1 MNKNINQQP
10 FEKIFCI
17 FWYIPVNMN
26 KIKLKEKLIK
36 EIQNLED
43 ENILNEV
50 YRLLEIE
57 SEELDVYKLNE
68 EQISAVN
75 EAREQISK
83 GQFLTHGQAKKKI
96 DEWLN
101 K

>member
-1 MNKNINQQP
+1 MNK
-10 FEKIFCI
+10 
-17 FWYIPVNMN
+17 V
-26 KIKLKEKLIK
+26 KLKEKLIK
-36 EIQNLED
+36 EIQNIED

-57 SEELDVYKLNE
+57 SAEMEVYKLNE

-75 EAREQISK
+75 EAREQISN
-83 GQFLTHGQAKKKI
+83 GQFFTHEQAKKKI
-96 DEWLN
+96 EEWLN

>member
-1 MNKNINQQP
+1 
-10 FEKIFCI
+10 
-17 FWYIPVNMN
+17 MN

-36 EIQNLED
+36 EIQSIED

-57 SEELDVYKLNE
+57 SAELDVYKLDE
-68 EQISAVN
+68 EQVSAVN
-75 EAREQISK
+75 EAREQISN
-83 GQFLTHGQAKKKI
+83 GQFLTHEQAKKKI
-96 DEWLN
+96 EEWLN

>member
-1 MNKNINQQP
+1 MNKL
-10 FEKIFCI
+10 ELKDKI
-17 FWYIPVNMN
+17 
-26 KIKLKEKLIK
+26 IK
-36 EIQNLED
+36 EIQDIED
-43 ENILNEV
+43 ENILYEI

-57 SEELDVYKLNE
+57 SEELDFYKLSD

-83 GQFLTHGQAKKKI
+83 GQFFTHEQSKKKI
-96 DEWLN
+96 EEWLN